1 MLLYILPTFML
12 LRDRLE
18 REGNFLFKYRGLLPI
33 LFLLGECGFLVYS
46 SENTSTSL
54 FYQIFYFSVGL
65 VGLAI
70 RIFVVGYS
78 PADTSGRN
86 TLEGQKAASLN
97 TTGAYSLVRNPLY
110 VGNFFLWLSVALFTQ
125 NFLFLLLFIC
135 TYWLYYER
143 IILAE
148 EAFLQTKFKED
159 YNQWAIRIP
168 AFIPQFTRYISP
180 TLSFS
185 WKKVVK
191 KEKNGLVA
199 LFALFF
205 LLDCLQKYRLNPSF
219 QPIDSP
225 WALPFLI
232 SAVLY
237 FFLKYI
243 KRFTNWLEEQGR

>member
-1 MLLYILPTFML
+1 ML

-18 REGNFLFKYRGLLPI
+18 YEGNFLFKYRGLLPI
-33 LFLLGECGFLVYS
+33 LFLLGECGFLIF
-46 SENTSTSL
+46 SEEKITTSFFS
-54 FYQIFYFSVGL
+54 QISYFSVGL
-65 VGLAI
+65 AGLAI

-125 NFLFLLLFIC
+125 SFLFLLLFTCI
-135 TYWLYYER
+135 YWIYYER

-148 EAFLQTKFKED
+148 EAFLQTKFKES
-159 YNQWAIRIP
+159 YTQWATCVP

-185 WKKVVK
+185 WKKVIK
-191 KEKNGLVA
+191 KEKNGFAA
-199 LFALFF
+199 LFTLFF
-205 LLDCLQKYRLNPSF
+205 FLDSLQKYHLNSSF
-219 QPIDSP
+219 QPTDSP
-225 WALPFLI
+225 WSLPFLI

-237 FFLKYI
+237 FSLKYI
-243 KRFTNWLEEQGR
+243 KRFTNWLEEEGR